1 MAFGLWEVGAGL
13 GQYLSDIDRA
23 RMATQGVPP
32 LSYEAG
38 LELFAAGLRTD
49 RPSVVPVHIDT
60 AALRSRTDEVPAL
73 LRGLAPAPRRAAA
86 AVEIPAG
93 AGELER
99 RLVGLTVGERLRAV
113 LELVRGEV
121 AGVLGHSS
129 VEAVGPER
137 PFRELGFDSLAA
149 TELRNQL
156 NRVTG

>member
-23 RMATQGVPP
+23 RMATQGVPV
-32 LSYEAG
+32 LSHEAG
-38 LELFAAGLRTD
+38 LELFAAGLRSD

-60 AALRSRTDEVPAL
+60 PALRSRTDEVPAL

-86 AVEIPAG
+86 RATDAPDSFTA
-93 AGELER
+93 

-113 LELVRGEV
+113 SELVRGEV